1 VTTKEQLVTAGRG
14 FDIPPF
20 KTMMDFKVWED
31 EGPPKGTNYNFPP
44 RGDVVVNVVGY
55 PAPVKIGTQ
64 MYAQSTICKMIA
76 LYARQGKS
84 MDAAMDFAEAE
95 IEGFMRT

>member
-1 VTTKEQLVTAGRG
+1 
-14 FDIPPF
+14 
-20 KTMMDFKVWED
+20 MMDFKVWED

-64 MYAQSTICKMIA
+64 MYAQSTILQDDRPLHASRKINGC
-76 LYARQGKS
+76 S
-84 MDAAMDFAEAE
+84 D
-95 IEGFMRT
+95 GFR